1 MSKLVIVES
10 PSKAK
15 NIGKYLGKTY
25 TVVACNGHVRD
36 LPKSQ
41 LGVDIENDFEPKYI
55 SIRGK
60 ADLIKNLK
68 KQAKAAD
75 KVFLAADPDREGEAI
90 SWHLAKLL
98 DLNENDLNRVTF
110 NEITKNAVKEGIK
123 QPRTID
129 INLVDAQQARRVLD
143 RIVGYKLSPFLWKK
157 VRPGLSAGRVQSVT
171 VRLIIDR
178 ENEIRAFI
186 PEEYWTVEANLKNA
200 SGEEFTAKFYGDKN
214 GKSELKSKEETDK
227 VLKGLNNAEYIVGE
241 VKKSTKTRNPAPP
254 FTTSTLQ
261 QEASRKLNFQAK
273 KTMATA
279 QTLYEGVDI
288 KGHGTTG
295 LITYMRTD
303 SLRISFEAAN
313 AARGFIAANYGENYL
328 PENIRFFKTKNA
340 AQDAHEAIRPTDL
353 SLSPKDIKANL
364 TNDQYKLY
372 KLIWD
377 RFIACQMKAAVY
389 DVTQA
394 EINANDY
401 VFTASGSTVKFKGF
415 TAVYEEGRD
424 EKHNEE
430 GKLPSLEKGETL
442 EFIGING
449 DQHFTQPPARYTEA
463 SLIKALEENGI
474 GRPSTYAPTISTVL
488 QRDYI
493 KRDGKSLCPTPLGEA
508 TDGLMREHFA
518 NIVDVKFTA
527 NMEED
532 LDKVAEG
539 EKKWKIAIADFYSV
553 FSTLLTSAE
562 ETMGDT
568 HIKVEDEVTD
578 ILCEKCGANMVIKS
592 GRFGKFLACPNYPAC
607 KNTRPV
613 NEKKPPEL
621 SEEKCEL
628 CGKPMAIKQG
638 RYGKFLACTGYP
650 ECKNTKQITKESA
663 GKCPKCGKGLTQRY
677 TKRGKAYYG
686 CTGYPACD
694 FLTWNEPLNENCP
707 NCGSTLL
714 KKRVKGGEKIICS
727 KEGCNYERNE
737 KTVKAEKNED

>member
-41 LGVDIENDFEPKYI
+41 LGVDIDNHFEPKYI

-60 ADLIKNLK
+60 ADLIKSLK
-68 KQAKAAD
+68 KQAKSAD

-90 SWHLAKLL
+90 SWHLATLL
-98 DLNENDLNRVTF
+98 GLPEGELNRVTF

-123 QPRTID
+123 NPRSID
-129 INLVDAQQARRVLD
+129 TNLVDAQQARRVLD
-143 RIVGYKLSPFLWKK
+143 RIVGYKLSPLLWKK

-171 VRLIIDR
+171 VRLIVDR

-186 PEEYWTVEANLKNA
+186 PEEYWTIEANLKNA
-200 SGEEFTAKFYGDKN
+200 DGEEFTAKFYGDTS
-214 GKSELKSKEETDK
+214 GKKELKNKQEADA
-227 VLKGLNNAEYIVGE
+227 VLKGLENAEYIVGE
-241 VKKSTKTRNPAPP
+241 VKKSTKNRNPAPP

-273 KTMATA
+273 KTMSTA
-279 QTLYEGVDI
+279 QVLYEGVDI

-303 SLRISFEAAN
+303 SLRISHEAAES
-313 AARGFIAANYGENYL
+313 ARAFIGENYGAEYL
-328 PENIRFFKTKNA
+328 PENIRVFKTKSA
-340 AQDAHEAIRPTDL
+340 AQDAHEAIRPTDM
-353 SLSPKDIKANL
+353 SLSPKSIKANL
-364 TNDQYKLY
+364 TNDQYRLY

-377 RFIACQMKAAVY
+377 RFIASQMKAAVY

-394 EINANDY
+394 EINAADY
-401 VFTASGSTVKFKGF
+401 VFTASGSSVKFKGF
-415 TAVYEEGRD
+415 TAVYEEGKD
-424 EKHNEE
+424 EKNTEE
-430 GKLPSLEKGETL
+430 GKLPPLNKGEIL
-442 EFIGING
+442 DFIGISG
-449 DQHFTQPPARYTEA
+449 EQHFTQPPARYTEA
-463 SLIKALEENGI
+463 ALIKALEENGI

-518 NIVDVKFTA
+518 SIVDIKFTA

-539 EKKWKIAIADFYSV
+539 EMKWKTAISDFYDI
-553 FSTLLTSAE
+553 FSGLLQKAE
-562 ETMGDT
+562 EVMGDT

-578 ILCEKCGANMVIKS
+578 VLCEKCGANMVIKS
-592 GRFGKFLACPNYPAC
+592 GRFGKFLACPNYPTC
-607 KNTRPV
+607 KNTRPLT
-613 NEKKPPEL
+613 EKKPPEL

-628 CGKPMAIKQG
+628 CGKPMAVKQG

-663 GKCPKCGKGLTQRY
+663 GKCPKCGKGLSQRF

-686 CTGYPACD
+686 CVGYPECD
-694 FLTWNEPLNENCP
+694 FVTWNEPIEENCP
-707 NCGSTLL
+707 ECGNTLL
-714 KKRVKGGEKIICS
+714 KKRVKGGEKISCS
-727 KEGCNYERNE
+727 KEGCAYERTE
-737 KTVKAEKNED
+737 KTVKAENDEN